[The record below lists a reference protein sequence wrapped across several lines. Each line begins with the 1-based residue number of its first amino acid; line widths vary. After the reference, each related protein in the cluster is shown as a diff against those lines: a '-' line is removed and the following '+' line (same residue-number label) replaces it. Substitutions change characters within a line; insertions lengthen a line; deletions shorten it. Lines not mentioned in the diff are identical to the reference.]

1 MSEQVEVKVEVD
13 AAELKA
19 QNLKLWKSIGKTDPK
34 FTKEATTK
42 GGFTSISAYYQI
54 EVATGV
60 FGVYGKDWGL
70 TDIQV
75 DYSLLELT
83 GLATMK
89 AVFFCPKSTFPIN
102 NAISVKAVGSSYVDA
117 DFMKKLQTNTI
128 TKALSLLGMSNDVFK
143 GEFDNIEYVEERSAE
158 AEMAEA
164 EDKEKLNDERFKEVA
179 TIANNAIRAMAA
191 LSTTITVDNLKNKTL
206 TTVRRKLSAYK
217 FDPNVLDKKLT
228 DAAQKRID
236 EIRGIQANDKA
247 M

>member
-1 MSEQVEVKVEVD
+1 MSEQEEKD
-13 AAELKA
+13 LKA
-19 QNLKLWKSIGKTDPK
+19 ENLELWRTIGKTDPK

-70 TDIQV
+70 KDIKV

-83 GLATMK
+83 GLATME
-89 AVFFCPKSTFPIN
+89 AVFYCPKSTFSIN
-102 NAISVKAVGSSYVDA
+102 NAISVKAVGSNYVDA

-143 GEFDNIEYVEERSAE
+143 GQFDDHEYVAERKAE
-158 AEMAEA
+158 AEMAET
-164 EDKEKLNDERFKEVA
+164 EDKEKLSEERFNEVKKYVQDSIA
-179 TIANNAIRAMAA
+179 TMNA
-191 LSTTITVDNLKNKTL
+191 LPTTTTVDNFKNKTL
-206 TTVRRKLSAYK
+206 SKVRSKLNSYK
-217 FDPNVLDKKLT
+217 FKPETFDKKII
-228 DAAQKRID
+228 DAAEARINA
-236 EIRGIQANDKA
+236 IRGIQAKDQA